1 MYTLYKTIGTG
12 APQIIGFYDDPGE
25 GVAAM
30 EEDRAK
36 NDEVDVGYCLKSDK
50 EGTKDDAL

>member
-12 APQIIGFYDDPGE
+12 APQIIGYYDDPGA
-25 GVAAM
+25 GAAAM

-36 NDEVDVGYCLKSDK
+36 FDDVDIGYYLKSDK
-50 EGTKDDAL
+50 EDTKDDAL